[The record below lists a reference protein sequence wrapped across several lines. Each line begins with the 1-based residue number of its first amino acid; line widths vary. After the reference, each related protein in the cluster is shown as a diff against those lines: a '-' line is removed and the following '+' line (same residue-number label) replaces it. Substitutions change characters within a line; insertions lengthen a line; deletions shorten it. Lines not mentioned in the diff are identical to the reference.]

1 VSSSLD
7 EARSVVT
14 LRTTCASPSRVDVND
29 SVGRDGIGRDAIVD
43 AAIAIIVRD
52 GFAGLTLRPLASSLG
67 VSVAA
72 ISARMGTKDQLI
84 DRIVD
89 DAAQRDQLFFDR
101 WSDLAAQIA
110 PGDTAVRAALADL
123 AFRDWMT
130 AGRQQAIFLIE
141 LVHHH
146 ALQQA
151 PSRMLDRW
159 LARAGSFWSTLVFG
173 SPALADLALGYV
185 LDEAGFALGGG
196 EDPAYASLR
205 VLCLQRFAD
214 GLRPRGGASGSA
226 IERLIALLEPDPF
239 PIAATDDP
247 KRQRIADSAAQIIVS
262 QGMDAATHRSVA
274 LAAGVPASTVVYHF
288 GGRAALVVAGLHA
301 VIARFHGTRDR
312 ARADKIAPGDDAAA
326 RDLVKATSMIAL
338 ASVREL
344 SLRPYAL
351 DMRRRRGENIRAADL
366 ASLGFASRSDAAFD
380 RATAQVVSIALFGMR
395 MVAMSRK
402 LPEYAYYRSAFAAL
416 DAWNDARA
424 G

>member
-1 VSSSLD
+1 MTLCATYASSN
-7 EARSVVT
+7 
-14 LRTTCASPSRVDVND
+14 RVDVHD
-29 SVGRDGIGRDAIVD
+29 SVSREGIGQDAIVD
-43 AAIAIIVRD
+43 AAIDIIVRS
-52 GFAGLTLRPLASSLG
+52 GFAGLTLRPLASSLK

-72 ISARMGTKDQLI
+72 ISARMGTKDELI

-89 DAAQRDQLFFDR
+89 IAAQRDQLFFGQ
-101 WSDLAAQIA
+101 WSALAARIM
-110 PGDTAVRAALADL
+110 PDDSTVRAALADL

-130 AGRQQAIFLIE
+130 SGRQQAIFLIE

-151 PSRMLDRW
+151 PSRILDQW
-159 LARAGSFWSTLVFG
+159 LARAGTFWSTLVFG
-173 SPALADLALGYV
+173 SPTLTDLALGYV
-185 LDEAGFALGGG
+185 LDEAGFALGAD

-214 GLRPRGGASGSA
+214 GLRPRGCASGSA
-226 IERLIALLEPDPF
+226 IERLIALLGPDQF
-239 PIAATDDP
+239 PIAATDDQ

-312 ARADKIAPGDDAAA
+312 ARADRTAPGDDAEA

-338 ASVREL
+338 ASVREP

-366 ASLGFASRSDAAFD
+366 TSLGLAARSDAAFD
-380 RATAQVVSIALFGMR
+380 RATAQVISIALFGMR
-395 MVAMSRK
+395 MVAMSRN
-402 LPEYAYYRSAFAAL
+402 LPEDACYRSAFAAL
-416 DAWNDARA
+416 DTWNDERA
-424 G
+424 D